1 MYELTTQTWII
12 AVLCVAI
19 LGMAKAGIPGL
30 GMIAIPV
37 MAGLFPPKVSMGI
50 LLPLLVVGDVFAV
63 SYYHRH
69 ADWGLVRRLI
79 PPAFTGVIIGAVVM
93 REISDS
99 ALRIGVGV
107 IILVMVTLN
116 ALRSRGIISDA
127 CIPRGRSFSIVMG
140 LFAGVSTM
148 LAHAA
153 GPVVQVYLLTMGL
166 SKNRFIGT
174 MAWFFLL
181 LNSFKIPFYI
191 GLGLINHESLLL
203 NLRIAV
209 GIPLGIIAGVLV
221 VRVLSNRIYI
231 IWVQLLAAAAAL
243 RLIFA

>member
-1 MYELTTQTWII
+1 MYELTTQSWLI
-12 AVLCVAI
+12 AVVCVAI

-37 MAGLFPPKVSMGI
+37 MASVFPAKVSMGI
-50 LLPLLVVGDVFAV
+50 ILPLLVIGDVFAV

-69 ADWGLVRRLI
+69 ADWRLI
-79 PPAFTGVIIGAVVM
+79 LRLAPPAFFGVILGYYVM
-93 REISDS
+93 DEISDA
-99 ALRIGVGV
+99 ALRHCVGI

-116 ALRSRGIISDA
+116 ALRSRGT
-127 CIPRGRSFSIVMG
+127 IPDERIPKGRVFSLVMG
-140 LFAGVSTM
+140 LIAGVATM

-166 SKNRFIGT
+166 KKNRFIGT

-181 LNSFKIPFYI
+181 LNAFKVPFYI
-191 GLGLINHESLLL
+191 KLGLINHESLLL
-203 NLRIAV
+203 NLKIAV
-209 GIPLGIIAGVLV
+209 GIPLGIVAGILV